1 MPPALLL
8 AGSGPAG
15 APLPIVKIANVG
27 KTLNDVAFCGDW
39 LALALSG
46 AVKVRALHVLVLAA
60 AVCMCTPMA
69 RWANISVQLSAPF
82 ALMHHTAG
90 RHICQPPG

>member
-46 AVKVRALHVLVLAA
+46 AVKVRALLGWRAA
-60 AVCMCTPMA
+60 CAGARSCRVPVHDHGAVGKHFCA
-69 RWANISVQLSAPF
+69 S
-82 ALMHHTAG
+82 
-90 RHICQPPG
+90 